1 MNMKCERCFVPGNVS
16 KMSIFN
22 TQMICPECQK
32 KEEAHPEYN
41 TAKEAELNAVQNG
54 DYNFP
59 GIGLPSDL

>member
-1 MNMKCERCFVPGNVS
+1 MKCERCFMPNNVS

-32 KEEAHPEYN
+32 KEEAHPDFN
-41 TAKEAELNAVQNG
+41 KAKQAELDAVKRG

-59 GIGLPSDL
+59 GIGLPTNL